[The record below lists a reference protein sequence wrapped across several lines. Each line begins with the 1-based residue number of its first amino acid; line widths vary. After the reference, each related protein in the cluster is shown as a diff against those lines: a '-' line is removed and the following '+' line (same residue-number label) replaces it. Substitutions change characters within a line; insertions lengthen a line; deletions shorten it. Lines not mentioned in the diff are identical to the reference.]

1 LERSS
6 DVEFCGV
13 GRLRISLSDMRPV
26 RWALAAK
33 EPFTPL
39 LRNED
44 TDSEFINNKTLSQW
58 CRGKIRL

>member
-26 RWALAAK
+26 RWALAGK

-44 TDSEFINNKTLSQW
+44 TDIRVHKQQDAVTLV
-58 CRGKIRL
+58 